1 MYKIE
6 ISERT
11 LHFKQPAG
19 TSRGVYT
26 TRHSYYLT
34 LTSDEMPGVEGVGEC
49 ATLPDLSCD
58 AKPEYEMTLRQVCQ
72 MVEQMGRIPYDMIRA
87 YPSITFGLE
96 TAFASFFDA
105 AKKKLGAMNLSEG
118 KTSVEI
124 LKEAGFS
131 IPMGM
136 ENLVNL
142 FDSPFGR
149 GEEGIT
155 INGLVWMGTY
165 EEMLARLEEKLQ
177 AGFHCVKL
185 KIGAIDFFKELDL
198 IKRIRDVYT
207 KEQVEL
213 RVDANGGFLPEN
225 AMSQL
230 EALAKYDIHSIE
242 QPIKQHQWPKMAQ
255 LCRETPLPI
264 ALDEELIGVNVR
276 SMKQA
281 LLDTVRP
288 QYIILKP
295 SLHGGIYGCNE
306 WIELANQRGIGSWIT
321 SALESNIGLNAIAHY
336 AAKVYG
342 SNVKMPQGL
351 GTGQLFTDNI
361 PMPLEIRGDK
371 LFVVK

>member
-1 MYKIE
+1 MYKID

-105 AKKKLGAMNLSEG
+105 AKKFLEIVPAEGASSSLEMLKQKG
-118 KTSVEI
+118 ASVP
-124 LKEAGFS
+124 A
-131 IPMGM
+131 GM
-136 ENLVNL
+136 ENLTDL

-207 KEQVEL
+207 QEQVEL

-276 SMKQA
+276 SMKEA
-281 LLDTVRP
+281 LLDTIRP

-306 WIELANQRGIGSWIT
+306 WIQLASQRGIGSWIT

-342 SNVKMPQGL
+342 PNVEMPQGL